1 MLQNYFK
8 TILFLFSF
16 FFFRFFLR
24 VINAA
29 RALVKEARSLSLPS
43 PPLIS
48 LRWSGS
54 MERLF
59 GIVLSS
65 ENSLMAKGLVDGL
78 CSLGGKQSRIEP
90 YGTRNGKPF
99 SFQPGNRTFDIS
111 HVRSLQLTR
120 RLLVKRHCACTDS
133 QSAVRRHLLLPA
145 EAARRYAQL
154 TSSLIRAP
162 STVRIVPS

>member
-1 MLQNYFK
+1 M
-8 TILFLFSF
+8 
-16 FFFRFFLR
+16 
-24 VINAA
+24 INDSNESSGQ
-29 RALVKEARSLSLPS
+29 RGSLSLS
-43 PPLIS
+43 LLPLPLFH

-120 RLLVKRHCACTDS
+120 RLLAKRHCACTDS